1 MKVQTRGRKK
11 KSFRVPSKPPHP
23 CVKKK
28 SHHIPYHHYQRR
40 AGTAPHGTEQFS
52 LITTDRAG
60 RPDPAPG
67 PHHSVPKERQDEN
80 ETAIGRSKSSLAERT
95 LLACRDGKKKKTCAG
110 EGSLSRGVKRCIRAT
125 PRFIS
130 FRLIQSAR
138 AAARRRSARA
148 VRQRHSLDATARSL
162 RRQRCIYHASVTV
175 SVSSTGH
182 RDSRRTERER
192 ATLVQG
198 GPVVCA
204 VAVTTHVCQGNAR
217 ALVLGLAVF
226 LMTQLR

>member
-11 KSFRVPSKPPHP
+11 SRFAFHQ
-23 CVKKK
+23 

-40 AGTAPHGTEQFS
+40 AGTAPHGTEQLS

-130 FRLIQSAR
+130 FRLIESAR

-162 RRQRCIYHASVTV
+162 RRQRCIYHASVTVSV